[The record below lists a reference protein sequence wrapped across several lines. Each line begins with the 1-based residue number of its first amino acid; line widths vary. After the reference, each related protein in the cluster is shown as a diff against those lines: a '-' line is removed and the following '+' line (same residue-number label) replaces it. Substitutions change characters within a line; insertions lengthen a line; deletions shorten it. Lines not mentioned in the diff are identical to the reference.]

1 MTDMDYRWWA
11 LFVGQVAV
19 GLALTFFNDAEYGKL
34 LLASAFGQG
43 VTGGFGPTRK

>member
-1 MTDMDYRWWA
+1 MTDIDYRWWA

-19 GLALTFFNDAEYGKL
+19 GLTLLFYNDAEYGKL

-43 VTGGFGPTRK
+43 VTGGIGPVLR